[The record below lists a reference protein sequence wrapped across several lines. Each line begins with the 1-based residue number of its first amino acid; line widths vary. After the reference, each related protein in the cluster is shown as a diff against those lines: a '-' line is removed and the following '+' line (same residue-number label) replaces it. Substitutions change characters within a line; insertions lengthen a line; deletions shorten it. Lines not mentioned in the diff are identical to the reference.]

1 MPALKKRRGLPY
13 RRKQEGKTDYRQ
25 RMLLLKSGKPRLVVR
40 KSLQNVYLQLIAYEA
55 DGDKVL
61 LTASTQELQKEY
73 GWTGARRNIPSAYLA
88 GYLLAKK
95 EKKAN
100 IKKATPDIGMQKAI
114 KGSILFAAVKGAVDG
129 GLHVSHDASI
139 FPSEERIQGKHIKNC
154 PLKPV
159 KENIEGK
166 MK

>member
-1 MPALKKRRGLPY
+1 MPY

-25 RMLLLKSGKPRLVVR
+25 RMLFLKSGKLRFVVR

-55 DGDKVL
+55 DGDKVV
-61 LTASTQELQKEY
+61 LTASTRELQKEY
-73 GWTGARRNIPSAYLA
+73 GWTGARRNIPAAYLA

-95 EKKAN
+95 AKKMN
-100 IKKATPDIGMQKAI
+100 IKEATPDIGMQKAI
-114 KGSILFAAVKGAVDG
+114 KGSILFATVKGAVDG
-129 GLHVSHDASI
+129 GLHVSHNAAV
-139 FPSEERIQGKHIKNC
+139 FPSEDRIHGKHLKTC
-154 PLKPV
+154 PLKQV